1 MYAYFGRSL
10 LIDRA
15 IMERQIFLQE
25 DSIYLTEINLNHMND
40 IPLVKHAYL
49 SLIEAILIRLEFV
62 VLRSDLHS

>member
-15 IMERQIFLQE
+15 IMERQIFLLD
-25 DSIYLTEINLNHMND
+25 DSIDLSEINLNHND
-40 IPLVKHAYL
+40 IPVVKHAYL
-49 SLIEAILIRLEFV
+49 GLIEAILIRLEFV